1 MIACFLAEVVGKRQL
16 EALAVV
22 EVVVIDEA
30 VVQICGGGVDGGADA
45 GDAVAE
51 DYLAGA
57 NGVGAGIATADG
69 VVTVAAIEIEVLEF
83 TIDLEAYDG
92 TLEVSACINFGTDD
106 HTVPNSG
113 TVTIVSI
120 GTTDKC
126 TITIY
131 SISITYIDR
140 RADQADVFHQ
150 AIFDIAEESVRHN
163 IIFYKID
170 LKVADGITTAVVGTA
185 KAFRRI
191 NTDRHKANVAKS
203 DIAGLA
209 EGLTVSDALAAII
222 NGRSEVLQ
230 VALVSDGVGGGATLN
245 GHTEE
250 VAAELSTQLVS
261 EVGTGVVSAIGG
273 CGHYDISAAA
283 ECAEGIAA
291 DDDIGAADINARDAG
306 SKVSG
311 PRRGAQR
318 AAAAQG
324 QAVVRAVAIAVAHAP
339 CQSVAARAADGEQ
352 GGADG
357 DVAAAD
363 GDSCTIL
370 VGCYAAARSTCGG
383 ERTEDFVGWGSQRIG
398 LIRQIVFGATD
409 GGIWVANADIVRH
422 TANGVYL
429 GKRCRRAYVHS
440 RHRKREA
447 ALVGSDGGIIHAAHA
462 LHYATGI
469 SRRNGNVCACDKVV
483 CVVVR
488 SCRSSG
494 YVKRITWCETV
505 ISVGGQFHGNVVEEL
520 PTSNIHIAIFVVR
533 CNFQRCLLRIVL
545 LECHALEVIL
555 RIVGQSH
562 AEYGSTI
569 VGFESRSRGII
580 TILVLARLVEITIR
594 R

>member
-30 VVQICGGGVDGGADA
+30 VVQICGGGVDDGGDA

-51 DYLAGA
+51 DYLSGA

-69 VVTVAAIEIEVLEF
+69 IVTVAAIEIEVLEF
-83 TIDLEAYDG
+83 TIELYTYDG
-92 TLEVSACINFGTDD
+92 TSEVSACINFGPDY

-113 TVTIVSI
+113 TGTIGSSI

-126 TITIY
+126 TITI
-131 SISITYIDR
+131 STISIIHIDR

-163 IIFYKID
+163 IISYKIEM
-170 LKVADGITTAVVGTA
+170 KAADGITTTVVGATEV
-185 KAFRRI
+185 FREI
-191 NTDRHKANVAKS
+191 KTDRHKVIAARKT
-203 DIAGLA
+203 DIASLA
-209 EGLTVSDALAAII
+209 EGLAVSDALAAII
-222 NGRSEVLQ
+222 NGKSEVMQ
-230 VALVSDGVGGGATLN
+230 VVIAGDGVGGGASLV
-245 GHTEE
+245 GGEEE
-250 VAAELSTQLVS
+250 VVAELYAQLAS
-261 EVGTGVVSAIGG
+261 EVSTSVAYGIGWA
-273 CGHYDISAAA
+273 GHYDISAAI
-283 ECAEGIAA
+283 ECAERIAA

-306 SKVSG
+306 SKVSV

-324 QAVVRAVAIAVAHAP
+324 QTVVRAVAIAVAHAP

-370 VGCYAAARSTCGG
+370 VGCHAAARSTCGG

-429 GKRCRRAYVHS
+429 GKRCRRVYVPS

-469 SRRNGNVCACDKVV
+469 SRRNGNVCACDIVF

-494 YVKRITWCETV
+494 YAKRITWCEKV

-520 PTSNIHIAIFVVR
+520 PTNNSHLARSVVR
-533 CNFQRCLLRIVL
+533 CNFQRSLLRIVL
-545 LECHALEVIL
+545 LIVTLL
-555 RIVGQSH
+555 R
-562 AEYGSTI
+562 
-569 VGFESRSRGII
+569 
-580 TILVLARLVEITIR
+580 
-594 R
+594 